1 MPSQTEKEKFRRVE
15 SIIFDM
21 DGVVTSESDYWCA
34 AEMTVLE
41 LLYGKQFLA
50 HHEPSVLTV
59 LHKPGVAV
67 KMNRYVSDAFIAL
80 LKNNGINTNWDLAYL
95 ALVLYLIDC
104 LAGIKNRERLTK
116 ILNGPLDSGALYEIS
131 TLIDSKTYPVEHI
144 DTASAYFTSYRLR
157 KAEERLRKGERP
169 SSPEEKASVF
179 FDDINA
185 WSFERTG
192 LENLKF
198 KRGDALWLLC
208 KDIFQEWYLGDSL
221 IQDENQE
228 KISNIR
234 KDGMIWMEDPI
245 IPLQKIISSFALLKE
260 AGIKFG
266 IATGRPYKEI
276 MIPLHKWG
284 LLHFFES
291 SRISTYREIK
301 EAEDHLAA
309 KGTPRQ
315 LPKPNPYVYLRAIF
329 PEKSIDE
336 LLEMK
341 LPLDKEFAG
350 KIVIVGD
357 SLSDLMAAKTIGC
370 LSAVVMTGVIDLE
383 TASLMKQ
390 YNPDFVLENVSC
402 FENLF

>member
-1 MPSQTEKEKFRRVE
+1 MQSRNEKDKFKQVE

-41 LLYGKQFLA
+41 LLYSKQFLGL
-50 HHEPSVLTV
+50 HEPTVLTV

-67 KMNRYVSDAFIAL
+67 KMNRYVSEAFIAL

-95 ALVLYLIDC
+95 SLALYLIDC
-104 LAGIKNRERLTK
+104 LAGIKNRERLAK
-116 ILNGPLDSGALYEIS
+116 VVERPLDAGALYEIS
-131 TLIDSKTYPVEHI
+131 TMIDSKTYPVEHI
-144 DTASAYFTSYRLR
+144 DTASAYFVSYRLR
-157 KAEERLRKGERP
+157 RAEERLRKGNRP
-169 SSPEEKASVF
+169 SSPEEKAAVF

-185 WSFERTG
+185 WLLERTG
-192 LENLKF
+192 LQNMKF
-198 KRGDALWLLC
+198 SRGDALWNLC
-208 KDIFQEWYLGDSL
+208 KDVFQEWYLGDSL
-221 IQDENQE
+221 IQDENQQ
-228 KISNIR
+228 KVSNIR

-245 IPLQKIISSFALLKE
+245 IPLQKLISSFALLKE
-260 AGIKFG
+260 AGIHFG

-301 EAEDHLAA
+301 EAEEHLAA

-315 LPKPNPYVYLRAIF
+315 LPKPNPYVYLRSIF
-329 PEKSIDE
+329 PEKTIDE
-336 LLEMK
+336 LLEVK
-341 LPLDKEFAG
+341 LPLEPDFAK

-370 LSAVVMTGVIDLE
+370 MSAVVMTGVIDLE